1 MTFLEIYDNNKNKND
16 ISIILNTIYKF
27 IVTYEKYSLYINFID
42 DEGYKTFIKN
52 KYYELYNYLPNESII
67 FKNEYK
73 SLSELRKYL
82 LTNKKFKI
90 YSEDR
95 EEYIEIIKKDVN
107 FLENSQIGKIF
118 GILNS
123 NDIELLCNKTNE
135 KFYKEE
141 KAKEV
146 QKLYEKFDFDK
157 RDINQRNKYINNYID
172 NYLKILE

>member
-1 MTFLEIYDNNKNKND
+1 MNQLYLKMNINLYLNK
-16 ISIILNTIYKF
+16 
-27 IVTYEKYSLYINFID
+27 
-42 DEGYKTFIKN
+42 
-52 KYYELYNYLPNESII
+52 
-67 FKNEYK
+67 
-73 SLSELRKYL
+73 KYL

-90 YSEDR
+90 YNEDR

-107 FLENSQIGKIF
+107 FLENSQIEKIF

-135 KFYKEE
+135 KFYKGE